1 MNNINSKYVPLII
14 NIKVINNS
22 LIKICKKI
30 DLRFTKV
37 KILFNAWIIPK

>member
-14 NIKVINNS
+14 TIKVFSNS
-22 LIKICKKI
+22 LINICKKM

-37 KILFNAWIIPK
+37 KILFNAWLTPK